1 MASALDVYPTLYISG
16 MLPGITELDLVH
28 VLNEMQMESKV
39 NFEQPSPA
47 LIFRYLADAER
58 FFATING
65 SMFLGAKV
73 LVTFKDPNMNFSTTS
88 GAKPILCKHIP
99 LGVTSLAFHDYVRPH
114 GRIMSCK
121 VMIDRSG
128 LDAYALLQ
136 FENQEAAEQCLRAGN
151 GASFMGATL
160 AMSWQFPKNAPYQY
174 PTRAP
179 SFGSASS
186 EPATTYVPPAP
197 AAAAGWGQPTP
208 PASPSASG
216 VPPTVKTASRPN
228 PNAAPWSPVT
238 DSPTLPLPA
247 TAAPI
252 KHAWELPATPPAAA
266 LDNRNLYVKNLPD
279 PFTNSDLFDLFR
291 RFGRIA
297 SARVM
302 LDDRGV
308 SKGFGFVSFD
318 SPEMAARAIAELN
331 GKLPTAGAVKPL
343 VVNVAE
349 PRGYRQSRLAAFHA
363 K

>member
-1 MASALDVYPTLYISG
+1 MASALDVYPTVYISG

-28 VLNEMQMESKV
+28 VLNEMQMETKV

-151 GASFMGATL
+151 GASFMGSTL
-160 AMSWQFPKNAPYQY
+160 VMSWQFPKNAPYQY

-179 SFGSASS
+179 SFASTAS
-186 EPATTYVPPAP
+186 DSQPTYSPPAP

-208 PASPSASG
+208 PASPSASSA
-216 VPPTVKTASRPN
+216 PQPIKTPSRPN
-228 PNAAPWSPVT
+228 PNAAPWSPAV
-238 DSPTLPLPA
+238 SPTLPSP
-247 TAAPI
+247 AAPI
-252 KHAWELPATPPAAA
+252 KHAWELPVTPPVAP
-266 LDNRNLYVKNLPD
+266 LDTRNLYIKNLPD
-279 PFTNSDLFDLFR
+279 PFTNSDLFELFR

-302 LDDRGV
+302 LDDRGI

-318 SPEMAARAIAELN
+318 TPEMAARAIAELN
-331 GKLPTAGAVKPL
+331 GKLPTPGALKPL

-349 PRGYRQSRLAAFHA
+349 PRGYRHSRLAAIHA